1 MFAAFLFFKRKKMLI
16 HRIIYIGRWRVDFF
30 FATADFEP
38 DSVIECLEDMEAPL
52 SVLQRSWDAVAGDR
66 VNAGFCYSSSRQKRS
81 CIFIGPTT
89 SGSEF
94 LDTFTHELRHLADDI
109 ATHLGIDL
117 RGEQVAY
124 ITGDTTRDLAEIVC
138 RLGCPTC
145 HD

>member
-1 MFAAFLFFKRKKMLI
+1 MLI
-16 HRIIYIGRWRVDFF
+16 HRLIYIGRWRVDFYF
-30 FATADFEP
+30 GVGDFDP
-38 DSVIECLEDMEAPL
+38 SSVMECLEDMGAPDW
-52 SVLQRSWDAVAGDR
+52 VLESSWFKMQPGIM
-66 VNAGFCYSSSRQKRS
+66 NEGFSWPDPRILRS

-94 LDTFTHELRHLADDI
+94 LDSFTHELRHLADDI

-117 RGEQVAY
+117 RGEEVAY
-124 ITGDTTRDLAEIVC
+124 ITGDTTRDLAEVVC